1 VWEQSEGLED
11 ESYVSVFWRDIVD
24 KFFADVDL
32 AFVRA
37 DQSSYQSEERG
48 FSAAAWAQEGEVFRV
63 MDVEAY
69 VVYRD

>member
-32 AFVRA
+32 AFVWA
-37 DQSSYQSEERG
+37 YESSY
-48 FSAAAWAQEGEVFRV
+48 
-63 MDVEAY
+63 
-69 VVYRD
+69 